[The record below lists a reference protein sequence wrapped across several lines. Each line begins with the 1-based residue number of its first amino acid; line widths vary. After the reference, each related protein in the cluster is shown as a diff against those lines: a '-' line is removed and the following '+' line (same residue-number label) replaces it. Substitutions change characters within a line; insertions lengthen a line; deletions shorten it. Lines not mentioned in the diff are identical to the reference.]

1 MKFIGASMFFDLCFN
16 IPNTMY
22 RERIHKMI
30 LAKLTDKKTPLAL
43 LTQAYQKIES
53 YERVKTFDPILDALY
68 AANHISTLE
77 NEDASDSEMQNLFQF
92 YSDSH
97 MLVSIHSNIIEEVIL
112 FQKLKVDY
120 DVFTAGENYNE
131 KLSSLFYY
139 DVSRL

>member
-1 MKFIGASMFFDLCFN
+1 MFFDLCFN

-77 NEDASDSEMQNLFQF
+77 NEDASDSEM
-92 YSDSH
+92 
-97 MLVSIHSNIIEEVIL
+97 
-112 FQKLKVDY
+112 
-120 DVFTAGENYNE
+120 
-131 KLSSLFYY
+131 
-139 DVSRL
+139 